1 MAISEQERS
10 NLVKTNELFDLLLI
24 SHDWYWEVD
33 LHGFIQKSVG
43 QLPQLLGYSN
53 EEMIGK
59 PIFMYM
65 KKNHSL
71 NLKKEFDA
79 NVQLEKPISLNLL
92 ERVSKSKKSIFT
104 SLNACLFFDKEL
116 KCKMYRG
123 IEKNFTNYVK
133 EKEDALLKAKEKSLF
148 LAKMSHEIR
157 TPMNGIIGTAELL
170 KDSILNNEQ
179 KDLLSII
186 DVSANNLLSII
197 NDILDISKL
206 EAGKINLEKEAF
218 NIYNLVAEVIKM
230 LSVRVVKNE
239 VKLIA
244 DIDPEVPKT
253 LYGDALRLKQ
263 IIINFVNNAIKFTK
277 KGSVTIA
284 IQILKNQ
291 ADEIKLKIEVI
302 DTGIGIS
309 EIGLTKLFQEFSQV
323 DQSMYKKFGGT
334 GLGLMISKKLSELM
348 GGVIGVESNINK
360 GSIFW
365 INISFQKMIEKTKLD
380 IDNEMDNLSS
390 SPRQLKVLVAEDN
403 MINQKVAMINLR
415 QLGHNV
421 EIASNGQ
428 VAFDM
433 FQNGEYDIILMDIQ
447 MPVLDGIEATVAIRK
462 YEKENNI
469 DKIRIVAITANA
481 QKEDRNRCFEVGMDD
496 FITKPFKPDDLIR
509 ILNF

>member
-1 MAISEQERS
+1 
-10 NLVKTNELFDLLLI
+10 
-24 SHDWYWEVD
+24 
-33 LHGFIQKSVG
+33 
-43 QLPQLLGYSN
+43 
-53 EEMIGK
+53 
-59 PIFMYM
+59 
-65 KKNHSL
+65 
-71 NLKKEFDA
+71 
-79 NVQLEKPISLNLL
+79 
-92 ERVSKSKKSIFT
+92 
-104 SLNACLFFDKEL
+104 
-116 KCKMYRG
+116 
-123 IEKNFTNYVK
+123 
-133 EKEDALLKAKEKSLF
+133 
-148 LAKMSHEIR
+148 
-157 TPMNGIIGTAELL
+157 MNGIIGTAELL
-170 KDSILNNEQ
+170 KDLIFDDEQ

-206 EAGKINLEKEAF
+206 EAGKVDLEIAAF
-218 NIYNLVAEVIKM
+218 DIYDLVAEVIKM

-239 VKLIA
+239 VQLIA
-244 DIDPEVPKT
+244 DIDPEVPKM

-284 IQILKNQ
+284 IKILKNQ
-291 ADEIKLKIEVI
+291 TDKIKLKIEVI

-309 EIGLTKLFQEFSQV
+309 EIGLTKLFKEFSQV

-348 GGVIGVESNINK
+348 GGDIGVESNIDK

-365 INISFQKMIEKTKLD
+365 IDISFQKGIKKTNLNMD
-380 IDNEMDNLSS
+380 DEMDDLSS
-390 SPRQLKVLVAEDN
+390 SSRQLKILVAEDN

-415 QLGHNV
+415 QLGHSV

-428 VAFDM
+428 LAFDM
-433 FQNGEYDIILMDIQ
+433 FKSGEYDIILMDIQ

-462 YEKENNI
+462 HEEENNL

-481 QKEDRNRCFEVGMDD
+481 QKEDRDRCFEVGMDN
-496 FITKPFKPDDLIR
+496 FITKPFRPDDLIR

>member
-10 NLVKTNELFDLLLI
+10 NSAKTSELFDLLLI

-43 QLPQLLGYSN
+43 QLPELLGYSN

-59 PIFMYM
+59 PIFMYL

-71 NLKKEFDA
+71 NFKKEFDA
-79 NVQLEKPISLNLL
+79 KVQLEKSISLDLL
-92 ERVSKSKKSIFT
+92 ERVSKNGESVFT
-104 SLNACLFFDKEL
+104 CLNASLFFDREL
-116 KCKMYRG
+116 ECKMYRG
-123 IEKNFTNYVK
+123 VEKNFSNYVK

-170 KDSILNNEQ
+170 KDLIFDDEQ

-206 EAGKINLEKEAF
+206 EAGKVDLEIAAF
-218 NIYNLVAEVIKM
+218 DIYDLVAEVIKM

-239 VKLIA
+239 VQLIA
-244 DIDPEVPKT
+244 DIDPEVPKM

-284 IQILKNQ
+284 IKILKNQ
-291 ADEIKLKIEVI
+291 TDKIKLKIEVI

-309 EIGLTKLFQEFSQV
+309 EIGLTKLFKEFSQV

-348 GGVIGVESNINK
+348 GGDIGVESNIDK

-365 INISFQKMIEKTKLD
+365 IDISFQKGIKKTNLNMD
-380 IDNEMDNLSS
+380 DEMDDLSS
-390 SPRQLKVLVAEDN
+390 SSRQLKILVAEDN

-415 QLGHNV
+415 QLGHSV

-428 VAFDM
+428 LAFDM
-433 FQNGEYDIILMDIQ
+433 FKSGEYDIILMDIQ

-462 YEKENNI
+462 HEEENNL

-481 QKEDRNRCFEVGMDD
+481 QKEDRDRCFEVGMDN
-496 FITKPFKPDDLIR
+496 FITKPFRPDDLIR